1 MHRVGTVLLAP
12 LGANPVEMREEGGPY
27 TRRRRLN
34 LVDKALELI
43 LFERIQRSIQNR
55 SRETFASLFLLFD
68 DHIAHQNQM

>member
-34 LVDKALELI
+34 LVDKALKLV
-43 LFERIQRSIQNR
+43 LFEWIQRTIQFRRSESI
-55 SRETFASLFLLFD
+55 ASLFLLFD
-68 DHIAHQNQM
+68 DHIAHQYQM